1 MEESDPVQTSQMHHD
16 TIFDMR
22 INRQAQEFA
31 STIEDIIKENLLQ
44 KEKKELEEKRAKY
57 PNHPMFK
64 KKEPKVPVL
73 EKLDELLEEVEEKH
87 HEEKEPTPKDIGA
100 DFDPAPIIK
109 KQIFIKKRENIDA
122 KVPAGITM
130 IQGGKRPVGQ
140 GKNEFIRNQKSKIR
154 NTVLINELNLPK

>member
-1 MEESDPVQTSQMHHD
+1 
-16 TIFDMR
+16 
-22 INRQAQEFA
+22 
-31 STIEDIIKENLLQ
+31 
-44 KEKKELEEKRAKY
+44 
-57 PNHPMFK
+57 MFK

-87 HEEKEPTPKDIGA
+87 EEEKEPNPKDICA

-122 KVPAGITM
+122 KVPAIGM
-130 IQGGKRPVGQ
+130 IQGAKRPVAQ

-154 NTVLINELNLPK
+154 NTTVIN